1 MNIGICYFIIYLI
14 EALILLQYTSNFFTA
29 RYKKYVEIPFLLLGY
44 IILYFI
50 SFTDNYILNA
60 IAFFVIN
67 FIFISIMYQCQ
78 LQTAFF
84 HASITTIVMCTSE
97 LMVFNIISH
106 YIPDFFADNT
116 FLFNLVI
123 LTVFSK
129 LLYFIIV
136 YILSHFLQTDRNTT
150 FSENRNT
157 ILLSIVP
164 VSTVFVLLTLTNVS
178 TSPSIS
184 LSLDWMLCVSS
195 FLMLGL
201 NIFIFA
207 FHHYIQKENTKR
219 IELEL
224 LLQKEFD
231 SAEYYKMLL
240 QQTENQKIL
249 IHDIKKHLQAI
260 EILNNSHDHE
270 KIASY
275 IHYLIHSSS
284 LQNNYCLCDNKIL
297 NAILSQYK
305 NQCSNKHI
313 DFLVDVRR
321 KTLDFLLSNDI
332 TALFYNLL
340 DNALEAAEKTADAYI
355 ELSVSHKQNTPY
367 TIIAIANSCRQDPF
381 DSKTAGLL
389 ARKTD
394 KRHHGYGLKSIQK
407 IVKKYHG
414 NMTMYYEKETSSF
427 HTIITLRQ

>member
-1 MNIGICYFIIYLI
+1 
-14 EALILLQYTSNFFTA
+14 
-29 RYKKYVEIPFLLLGY
+29 
-44 IILYFI
+44 
-50 SFTDNYILNA
+50 
-60 IAFFVIN
+60 
-67 FIFISIMYQCQ
+67 
-78 LQTAFF
+78 
-84 HASITTIVMCTSE
+84 
-97 LMVFNIISH
+97 
-106 YIPDFFADNT
+106 
-116 FLFNLVI
+116 
-123 LTVFSK
+123 
-129 LLYFIIV
+129 
-136 YILSHFLQTDRNTT
+136 
-150 FSENRNT
+150 
-157 ILLSIVP
+157 
-164 VSTVFVLLTLTNVS
+164 
-178 TSPSIS
+178 
-184 LSLDWMLCVSS
+184 
-195 FLMLGL
+195 MLGL

-249 IHDIKKHLQAI
+249 IHDIKKHLLAI

-275 IHYLIHSSS
+275 IHHLIHSSS

-313 DFLVDVRR
+313 DFLVDVRH

-389 ARKTD
+389 TRKTD